1 MITTQTELDVSPGGI
16 PPTIHVS
23 QYDTGSRTLLL
34 NLISGAG
41 DLILPTGTRAEIRGT
56 KPDGNG
62 FSYDCGINGKTVEV
76 SVTEQMTAAAGRA
89 VCEIVLYTGTPPQE
103 GSEPSEDYTQLCTAN
118 FYLMVERAALDKD
131 TLRSGSEIKQLV
143 TVLDRTDELLAAA
156 QTMDDAKESIRE
168 MTESTRS
175 DMARLAESTVRTAQ
189 ELADQSAASA
199 SSSAQSAARASR
211 ILETVEAKGEQL
223 SRLSITSDTIARQA
237 LERAVNAENES
248 SETSSA
254 VANMSRELSRL
265 SLLTQGKIDDAYVE
279 DGFLYMTS
287 DGDVVVGPLG
297 PFSGGGG
304 SGGGSSSGNNAK
316 LTLSNKSG
324 FLSRTIADGDSLPVT
339 INWTSLEDDI
349 PTGNGT
355 MKITV
360 GGAVKAVTDIAQG
373 DVTIDL
379 APFLSV
385 GSSSVKL
392 NVSDVYGNSR
402 TLNFSI
408 TVVLL
413 TLTSSFDDAVAYTG
427 PVSFPYIPTG
437 NISKT
442 VHFLLDG
449 GEIGTAVTSV
459 SGRQQSFTVPQQ
471 RHGAHTFSC
480 WFEAEINGASV
491 RSNTLYYELICVE
504 PMNLAPIVTCSF
516 TELTV
521 RQYAT
526 LHIGYSVYNPAS
538 MNAEVT
544 VKRNGALLST
554 QTVGRG
560 RQDYS
565 CRMDE
570 AGDFTFEISSGG
582 VSRSVSITV
591 TPSDIEAHAE
601 TDALKLCLKSE
612 GRSNA
617 EENRAEWVSGEISA
631 ALTGFNFKSDGW
643 QHDGEG
649 ITALR
654 VSGDARVTIPY
665 KIFESDFRTT
675 GKTIELEFATRQ
687 VMDYDAVI
695 LSCLSGGRGLLVTA
709 QKAQL
714 ISEQSEIAMQFK
726 ENEHVR
732 VSFVVEKRSENRLI
746 CCYING
752 VMSGAVQYPA
762 GDDFSQRE
770 PAGISIGSSDCTVD
784 IYAIRVYDNDLTRGQ
799 ILDNMI
805 ADTQNID
812 TLLSRYQRNRV
823 YDAYGSIV
831 KEQLPGDLPYL
842 ILECDE
848 LPQYKGDKKTVSGSF
863 TDPIHTERSFTF
875 TGAQF
880 DVQGT
885 SSQYY
890 ERKNYKGKFK
900 GGFVMANGS
909 TAEKYCIRENA
920 VPVSTFCFKADVASS
935 EGANNVELVRLYND
949 ACPYKT
955 PAERQDDRVRQ
966 GIDGFPIVIFW
977 HNTATNETVFMGKYN
992 FNNDKSTEEVFG
1004 FQPGDESWE
1013 VRNNTSDRVIYKSA
1027 DYSGDDWQGD
1037 FEARFP
1043 DEEPPYSDPA
1053 QLREFAEWLVATDT
1067 EKATNSAL
1075 PSPVTFGE
1083 NTYDRDTAAYR
1094 LAKFKAEAGDYMEL
1108 ESAMFYYLFT
1118 ELFLMVDSRAKNMF
1132 PSFMGGDISE

>member
-1 MITTQTELDVSPGGI
+1 
-16 PPTIHVS
+16 
-23 QYDTGSRTLLL
+23 
-34 NLISGAG
+34 
-41 DLILPTGTRAEIRGT
+41 
-56 KPDGNG
+56 
-62 FSYDCGINGKTVEV
+62 
-76 SVTEQMTAAAGRA
+76 
-89 VCEIVLYTGTPPQE
+89 
-103 GSEPSEDYTQLCTAN
+103 
-118 FYLMVERAALDKD
+118 
-131 TLRSGSEIKQLV
+131 
-143 TVLDRTDELLAAA
+143 
-156 QTMDDAKESIRE
+156 
-168 MTESTRS
+168 
-175 DMARLAESTVRTAQ
+175 
-189 ELADQSAASA
+189 
-199 SSSAQSAARASR
+199 
-211 ILETVEAKGEQL
+211 
-223 SRLSITSDTIARQA
+223 
-237 LERAVNAENES
+237 
-248 SETSSA
+248 
-254 VANMSRELSRL
+254 
-265 SLLTQGKIDDAYVE
+265 
-279 DGFLYMTS
+279 
-287 DGDVVVGPLG
+287 
-297 PFSGGGG
+297 
-304 SGGGSSSGNNAK
+304 
-316 LTLSNKSG
+316 
-324 FLSRTIADGDSLPVT
+324 
-339 INWTSLEDDI
+339 
-349 PTGNGT
+349 
-355 MKITV
+355 
-360 GGAVKAVTDIAQG
+360 
-373 DVTIDL
+373 
-379 APFLSV
+379 
-385 GSSSVKL
+385 
-392 NVSDVYGNSR
+392 
-402 TLNFSI
+402 
-408 TVVLL
+408 
-413 TLTSSFDDAVAYTG
+413 
-427 PVSFPYIPTG
+427 
-437 NISKT
+437 
-442 VHFLLDG
+442 
-449 GEIGTAVTSV
+449 
-459 SGRQQSFTVPQQ
+459 
-471 RHGAHTFSC
+471 
-480 WFEAEINGASV
+480 
-491 RSNTLYYELICVE
+491 
-504 PMNLAPIVTCSF
+504 
-516 TELTV
+516 
-521 RQYAT
+521 
-526 LHIGYSVYNPAS
+526 
-538 MNAEVT
+538 
-544 VKRNGALLST
+544 
-554 QTVGRG
+554 
-560 RQDYS
+560 
-565 CRMDE
+565 
-570 AGDFTFEISSGG
+570 
-582 VSRSVSITV
+582 
-591 TPSDIEAHAE
+591 
-601 TDALKLCLKSE
+601 
-612 GRSNA
+612 
-617 EENRAEWVSGEISA
+617 
-631 ALTGFNFKSDGW
+631 
-643 QHDGEG
+643 
-649 ITALR
+649 
-654 VSGDARVTIPY
+654 
-665 KIFESDFRTT
+665 
-675 GKTIELEFATRQ
+675 
-687 VMDYDAVI
+687 MDYDAVI

-714 ISEQSEIAMQFK
+714 TSEQSEIAMQFK

-770 PAGISIGSSDCTVD
+770 PADISIGSSDCTVD

-823 YDAYGSIV
+823 YNAYGSIV

-909 TAEKYCIRENA
+909 TAEKYCIRENSI
-920 VPVSTFCFKADVASS
+920 PVSTFCFKADVASS

-1094 LAKFKAEAGDYMEL
+1094 LA
-1108 ESAMFYYLFT
+1108 
-1118 ELFLMVDSRAKNMF
+1118 VDSRAKNMF
-1132 PSFMGGDISE
+1132 PSFMGGDAAE